1 MFISSLKPKKTRR
14 GFSFLSHLILFSL
27 FAVSVMVAPAG
38 AQSGSVNSVKTGLS
52 GAARA
57 GGLGDFCNDRP
68 FSSCITTLAGT
79 VINVLLQLSG
89 LVLLGYIL
97 YAGFLWMTS
106 GGETEKA
113 KEARTMIGN
122 AVIGLIILVSAF
134 AISSFVFSSLTFI
147 SQGGTPPTST
157 PPPPTNSAPRTAP

>member
-1 MFISSLKPKKTRR
+1 MFMSSLLFKKVERS
-14 GFSFLSHLILFSL
+14 FSFWSHLILFSV
-27 FAVSVMVAPAG
+27 FAFSVMVAPVSAD
-38 AQSGSVNSVKTGLS
+38 SGSVNSVKTGLS

-68 FSSCITTLAGT
+68 LSSCVATLAGT
-79 VINVLLQLSG
+79 VINVLLELSG

-113 KEARTMIGN
+113 KEARTMIFN
-122 AVIGLIILVSAF
+122 AVVGLIILISAF
-134 AISSFVFSSLTFI
+134 AISSFVFSSLNFI

-157 PPPPTNSAPRTAP
+157 PPAPTNSAPRTTP